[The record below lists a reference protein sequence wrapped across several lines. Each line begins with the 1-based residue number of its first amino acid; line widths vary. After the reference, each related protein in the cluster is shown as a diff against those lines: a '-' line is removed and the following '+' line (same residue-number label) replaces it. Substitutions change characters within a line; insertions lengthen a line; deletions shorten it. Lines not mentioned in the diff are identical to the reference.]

1 MPKAP
6 PQTPTNKE
14 PKRIPNT
21 GHDNDF
27 CGWVEGVFPDR
38 TPPSPGT
45 PGSVRLHGRLGNFPP
60 FSSRLVENCPAT
72 D

>member
-27 CGWVEGVFPDR
+27 CGWVEGVFPEG
-38 TPPSPGT
+38 TPPISGNSRVGPVARQAGQLSPVFFEIG
-45 PGSVRLHGRLGNFPP
+45 GELSGN
-60 FSSRLVENCPAT
+60 R
-72 D
+72 